1 MDFVSPKNVRAV
13 VDCYFR
19 CIVLCIVY
27 ASCVERMLFLL
38 ISCFSKRSVVVEWLE
53 RLYGAM
59 VRIVDNTLALMYISK
74 SPSNEKDRC
83 NATFRHW
90 VLSPGRTG

>member
-1 MDFVSPKNVRAV
+1 MEFVSPKNVWAV

-27 ASCVERMLFLL
+27 ASCVECLLFLL

-53 RLYGAM
+53 RLHGAK
-59 VRIVDNTLALMYISK
+59 V
-74 SPSNEKDRC
+74 
-83 NATFRHW
+83 
-90 VLSPGRTG
+90 